1 MEIEE
6 KYKKII
12 DALYDTWSNDH
23 ERRKESEQILNN
35 LEKDENFIMSLL
47 IICSYT
53 NVHYNIRKLAIILSK
68 NLIVRY
74 WNCRDQFHFNND
86 IKKLVK
92 NKIIEI
98 LNRVDNLNN
107 YREFCILL
115 KKIAR
120 YELVHN
126 YPELLEC
133 LLYNINI
140 HKNNMNS
147 LYIYI
152 YLLYKIIREQCSKKL
167 LKDKKE
173 TFNISEK
180 FINSLEP
187 FWNNCINLYFQNNI
201 EFCICS
207 DESNCTNCN
216 KLHILINDYEK
227 KMFTSGD
234 NMEDKCSMNNN
245 ECYEINEK
253 KIKILKYVDSIL
265 LNLIINRN
273 DIIKG
278 INNDNNNNNSNEN
291 NNDIDINL
299 RSNFFNSLINKT
311 IYYLKFINKGSSIYY
326 LKYLKFLL
334 TCFLLM
340 IEFHNAFHTYLK
352 KDITEKFICLFLKKN
367 LNINNYINDYENKF
381 VEIVNLCI
389 SILKSIF
396 YHFCLNQYNLI
407 KQKKV
412 RENYIN
418 VKNMM
423 CNKNVN
429 IDCYNENTLESKIIN
444 NLMTNVKNVE
454 NDNKILFNKNL
465 SLKEILTY
473 IRGEVKQALSSDDF
487 ILIHNQKALEIFDFL
502 RIYCINISSEQI
514 IDVILNI
521 KDDFETEENIFYNN
535 AKDCIV
541 QLSSEPFLF
550 SIFNHLFEPL
560 INSFH
565 NYAHFL
571 KNFPNNLKSI
581 QVAEYSEAII
591 HLDGYLNIYYIL
603 YPSFHKKI
611 KVEHILCIIQFFL
624 DYLSIKYT
632 HPLISYRIALIIKIW
647 LKSYKV
653 SFPFID
659 DITLLIYENIR
670 FLYMQLLEKN
680 VISLISDKG
689 SYSNDLNFQ
698 HFALKSSNFLPILFF
713 KFICLFKYIFK
724 YEYIYKNYDYIN
736 EFLVGSLINILTKIS
751 YPKNIQKILKILSH
765 IVFMSNKEKDI
776 TLFKDNYNFLLDLYM
791 SSNLCIKEYILNIL
805 VQILNKN
812 YEYTGSLI
820 EFMNK
825 ENYNNDNNIQ
835 SNDKL
840 CDDIILFYFSFDII
854 SYTMSAKI
862 EKHIYQENQSNGNYS
877 LINFQYI
884 KEINLDI
891 DKTIDDNFYSLWLC
905 ILKLISKK
913 FSQKNDE
920 IIKKICS
927 LYVVT
932 INFLNDYFKKV
943 KTGIHIYEISNFCF
957 DIVMEYFCLFIIHET
972 HDLYLTYEA
981 ISAKMLT
988 NDILKHNILSI
999 IENNFIINDEIKI
1012 EKCIYILHVC
1022 LGIYKDDIKSE
1033 MPVLYTYIANFVTIY
1048 LIKVLLKYF
1057 NKYFNFYKFIQD
1069 NQNNNSNDP
1078 YNNNPSINDNII
1090 RDERNKIGDINYDSY
1105 NMYNNNEE
1113 INNIFINY
1121 NKSHINYIYNNV
1133 INYHHDEK
1141 FIKEFANFQ
1150 KDVKILLNI
1159 NYLNNYDI
1167 AKTFKSFNFYTVN
1180 ADNFSYINKHSIF
1193 TLISILSLYE
1203 NNFLN
1208 FILICFFSY
1217 FKINVSLFISS
1228 FIYQSHYIHNKNILT
1243 SLLIFICILTQNYV
1257 FVDFSSVFTPKNFPN
1272 IVCSKS
1278 FENLIYDKNRMVN
1291 LFICSKDEKILLIIE
1306 LLKLINN
1313 ILNTNKDIYI
1323 EKKNILHL
1331 STMSSNLGG
1340 SKIFHS
1346 YNYNYIL
1353 RNILNYNNF
1362 PNICNKALDNILTY
1376 LVDINELEENNKKK
1390 LIVNYLKENIDDMN
1404 SAIVDM
1410 YKKYMNFL

>member
-6 KYKKII
+6 KHKKII
-12 DALYDTWSNDH
+12 DALYDTWSNDQEH
-23 ERRKESEQILNN
+23 RKESERILNE
-35 LEKDENFIMSLL
+35 LEKDENFIMNLL
-47 IICSYT
+47 TICSYK
-53 NVHYNIRKLAIILSK
+53 NIHYNIRKLAIIFSK

-74 WNCRDQFHFNND
+74 WNCREEFHFNND

-92 NKIIEI
+92 EKIIEL
-98 LNRVDNLNN
+98 LNNVDNLNN
-107 YREFCILL
+107 YREFSILL
-115 KKIAR
+115 KKIGR
-120 YELVHN
+120 YELVHH
-126 YPELLEC
+126 YPQLLEC

-140 HKNNMNS
+140 HKNNLNN
-147 LYIYI
+147 LYIYL

-173 TFNISEK
+173 TFDISEK

-187 FWNNCINLYFQNNI
+187 FWNNCINLYFQNVI

-207 DESNCTNCN
+207 DESNCKNCN
-216 KLHILINDYEK
+216 KLYILINDYEK
-227 KMFTSGD
+227 KMLIIDDSID
-234 NMEDKCSMNNN
+234 DKNYTNNN

-253 KIKILKYVDSIL
+253 KVKILKFLDSIM

-273 DIIKG
+273 DIHKG
-278 INNDNNNNNSNEN
+278 INNNNNNSNEN
-291 NNDIDINL
+291 NIDIDINL
-299 RSNFFNSLINKT
+299 RNNFFNSLINKT
-311 IYYLKFINKGSSIYY
+311 IYYLKFINKSSPLYY

-340 IEFHNAFHTYLK
+340 IEFHNSFHTYLK
-352 KDITEKFICLFLKKN
+352 KDVTEKFICLFLKKN
-367 LNINNYINDYENKF
+367 LSINNYINDYENKF

-423 CNKNVN
+423 CSKNVN
-429 IDCYNENTLESKIIN
+429 LDCYNKNTLESKIIN
-444 NLMTNVKNVE
+444 NLMTNVTNKE
-454 NDNKILFNKNL
+454 NENKILFNKNL

-487 ILIHNQKALEIFDFL
+487 ILMHNQKALEIFDFL
-502 RIYCINISSEQI
+502 RVYCINISSEQI
-514 IDVILNI
+514 IDVTLNI
-521 KDDFETEENIFYNN
+521 KDDFETEENIFYNS

-550 SIFNHLFEPL
+550 SIFNHIFEPL

-571 KNFPNNLKSI
+571 KTLPNNLKSI

-591 HLDGYLNIYYIL
+591 QLDGYLNIYYIL

-611 KVEHILCIIQFFL
+611 KIEHILCMIQFFL
-624 DYLSIKYT
+624 DYLNIKYT

-659 DITLLIYENIR
+659 EVTLLIYENIR
-670 FLYMQLLEKN
+670 FLYIQLLQKN
-680 VISLISDKG
+680 AISLISDES

-724 YEYIYKNYDYIN
+724 YEYVYKNYDYIN
-736 EFLVGSLINILTKIS
+736 EFLVGSLINILTKIT

-776 TLFKDNYNFLLDLYM
+776 TIFKDNYNFLLDLYM
-791 SSNLCIKEYILNIL
+791 SSNISIKEYILNIL

-820 EFMNK
+820 EFVNK
-825 ENYNNDNNIQ
+825 EQYNNDNNIQ
-835 SNDKL
+835 NNEKS
-840 CDDIILFYFSFDII
+840 CDDIILFYFSFDLL

-862 EKHIYQENQSNGNYS
+862 EKQLYQENENGNNYS
-877 LINFQYI
+877 CLINFLYI

-891 DKTIDDNFYSLWLC
+891 DKTIDDNFYSLWIC

-913 FSQKNDE
+913 FNQKNDE
-920 IIKKICS
+920 IIRKICS
-927 LYVVT
+927 LYVIT
-932 INFLNDYFKKV
+932 TNFLSDYFKKV
-943 KTGIHIYEISNFCF
+943 KAGMSTYEISNSCF
-957 DIVMEYFCLFIIHET
+957 DILLEYICLFIIHEK
-972 HDLYLTYEA
+972 HDTYLTFEA
-981 ISAKMLT
+981 LSTKMLT

-999 IENNFIINDEIKI
+999 IESNFIISDEVKI
-1012 EKCIYILHVC
+1012 EKCIYLLHIC
-1022 LGIYKDDIKSE
+1022 LGIYKNDIKSE
-1033 MPVLYTYIANFVTIY
+1033 MPNLYSYMANFVTIY
-1048 LIKVLLKYF
+1048 FIKILLKYF
-1057 NKYFNFYKFIQD
+1057 NKYFNFYKYIQD
-1069 NQNNNSNDP
+1069 SQNNNGNDS
-1078 YNNNPSINDNII
+1078 YNSTPLLNDNILQ
-1090 RDERNKIGDINYDSY
+1090 DERSKIGNIYYDS
-1105 NMYNNNEE
+1105 NNVHNNNEE
-1113 INNIFINY
+1113 INNKFISY
-1121 NKSHINYIYNNV
+1121 NKSHIKYIYDNV
-1133 INYHHDEK
+1133 INYHHDEH
-1141 FIKEFANFQ
+1141 FLKEFNNFQ

-1167 AKTFKSFNFYTVN
+1167 EKTFESFNFYTIN
-1180 ADNFSYINKHSIF
+1180 EDNYSYINKHSIF

-1203 NNFLN
+1203 ANFLN
-1208 FILICFFSY
+1208 FILICFISY

-1228 FIYQSHYIHNKNILT
+1228 FFYQSQYIHNKNIMI
-1243 SLLIFICILTQNYV
+1243 SLLIFIYILTQNYV
-1257 FVDFSSVFTPKNFPN
+1257 FVDFSSIIVQKNFPD
-1272 IVCSKS
+1272 IICSES
-1278 FENLIYDKNRMVN
+1278 FKNLIYDKNRKDN
-1291 LFICSKDEKILLIIE
+1291 LFTCNKDGKTLIIIE

-1331 STMSSNLGG
+1331 STVSSNLSG

-1353 RNILNYNNF
+1353 RNILNYNDF
-1362 PNICNKALDNILTY
+1362 PNIYNKALDNILTY
-1376 LVDINELEENNKKK
+1376 LVNVNELEENSKKK
-1390 LIVNYLKENIDDMN
+1390 LIINYLKENIEDMN
-1404 SAIVDM
+1404 SAIIDM